1 MKSESGTPSRGKR
14 WTLEW
19 SSDWEAGYNSL
30 LINTKYRVE
39 FAHLDNR
46 CMNKWDLTIK
56 QKQQKSLCR
65 QTNNF

>member
-30 LINTKYRVE
+30 FIKYRVE
-39 FAHLDNR
+39 FAHLGYR
-46 CMNKWDLTIK
+46 CMNKWDFDNKTKTAEKPL
-56 QKQQKSLCR
+56 
-65 QTNNF
+65 